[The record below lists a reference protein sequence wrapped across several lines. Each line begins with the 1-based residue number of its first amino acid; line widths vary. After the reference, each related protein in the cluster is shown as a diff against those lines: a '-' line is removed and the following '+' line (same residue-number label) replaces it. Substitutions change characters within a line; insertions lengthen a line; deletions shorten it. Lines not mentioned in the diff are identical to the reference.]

1 MKKILEKVI
10 SSANRAGKAIF
21 GNPISKKIASAALAF
36 TIALSPIVPSL
47 VVMADEA
54 KETQE
59 AIEETTVV
67 QAETEVN
74 EVTLPSGTTQPDY
87 SESTTESVI
96 VDDDDIV
103 VVDPTETIDTTA
115 PPTEQET
122 EPSISETT
130 PAVEKKSNII
140 SANEN
145 NFADL
150 IADLSS
156 SNRLIV
162 YYNGSLDTE
171 ATGVYYDGV
180 YYLSYSSEV
189 IDSASSFSKFCKWAL
204 CAKALILRA
213 DEVMNANG
221 ILIVHTDVHVTFIR
235 SKEAEIAEDAVAK
248 AGFVNQCCLKHIS
261 VPVQLA

>member
-36 TIALSPIVPSL
+36 TIALSPIVPSII
-47 VVMADEA
+47 VMADEA

-59 AIEETTVV
+59 VIEETTVV
-67 QAETEVN
+67 QAETEVT
-74 EVTLPSGTTQPDY
+74 EVTLPSETTQPDY
-87 SESTTESVI
+87 SEGTTESVI

-122 EPSISETT
+122 EPAVSESPAETT
-130 PAVEKKSNII
+130 PAVEQKESNVV

-150 IADLSS
+150 IAELPSA
-156 SNRLIV
+156 NRLIV
-162 YYNGSLDTE
+162 YYKSSLDTE
-171 ATGVYYDGV
+171 ANGVYYDGV
-180 YYLSYSSEV
+180 YYLSYSSEDAMFDDLCALDTKGIPFAIDGSAKVCGGLISYQAGVINPGATTKIAV
-189 IDSASSFSKFCKWAL
+189 IDVS
-204 CAKALILRA
+204 
-213 DEVMNANG
+213 G
-221 ILIVHTDVHVTFIR
+221 IENTT
-235 SKEAEIAEDAVAK
+235 
-248 AGFVNQCCLKHIS
+248 NMT
-261 VPVQLA
+261 VPETSLVDRNFTK